1 MNNAEKFGLSLE
13 TINLLKSIFFK
24 YPQIEN
30 VLIYGSRAKG
40 NFKEGSDIDLV
51 IKGALLTTTDLLK
64 IENDIEELMLPY
76 KVDLALF
83 HQIENVELVEH
94 INRVGIQ
101 IFNP

>member
-101 IFNP
+101 IFK